1 MFNSVY
7 SFGENTKEALDFCKL
22 NELYYF
28 NKNKNNKNIHN
39 QPNDKLQLKTS
50 IFIIEKP
57 PSLKD
62 KKLDAYLFS
71 ICNYNEIQAYRK
83 LTSYEFK
90 ALNILQNFYGEDE
103 LNNICEI
110 FNKNEKHMCI
120 GYKIC
125 KSDHD
130 MNYYKFIY

>member
-7 SFGENTKEALDFCKL
+7 SFGENIKEALVFCKV

-28 NKNKNNKNIHN
+28 NKNNKNNKNKHT
-39 QPNDKLQLKTS
+39 NDKLQLKTR

-62 KKLDAYLFS
+62 KKFDSYLFS

-90 ALNILQNFYGEDE
+90 ALNILQNFYGEDD

-110 FNKNEKHMCI
+110 FKKNEKHMCI

-125 KSDHD
+125 ESEDGL
-130 MNYYKFIY
+130 NYYKFIY

>member
-7 SFGENTKEALDFCKL
+7 SFGETPKEALDFCKL

-83 LTSYEFK
+83 
-90 ALNILQNFYGEDE
+90 
-103 LNNICEI
+103 
-110 FNKNEKHMCI
+110 
-120 GYKIC
+120 
-125 KSDHD
+125 
-130 MNYYKFIY
+130 